1 MFVRVWEGMV
11 WRLFRLFL
19 LIATPVTGWA
29 GDFSISP
36 VHVHLS
42 QQHKIAALVLTNLQ
56 DAPLT
61 VQATAQAWSQAH
73 GQNITTD
80 TDELIISPPLFEL
93 PPHGRQI
100 IRVGLRIPLPVDQEK
115 DYRLILHEVPPP
127 PKPGFMGVQLVLRM
141 ILPVFVAPVA
151 NATHVQLKVFA
162 HATDKGV
169 SLQIVNDGNMHAEI
183 TGLRISENDHTIF
196 SKNLLVYVLPT
207 SSQEV
212 GIPVAHGEAGIGKM
226 LSVQI
231 MTRQGE
237 KPIDTSAMV
246 TAP

>member
-1 MFVRVWEGMV
+1 MV

-19 LIATPVTGWA
+19 LIATPVIGQA

-42 QQHKIAALVLTNLQ
+42 QQRKIAALVLTNLQ

-61 VQATAQAWSQAH
+61 VQTTAQAWSQAH
-73 GQNITTD
+73 GRNITTD
-80 TDELIISPPLFEL
+80 TDQLIISPPLFEV

-100 IRVGLRIPLPVDQEK
+100 IRVGLRIPFPVHQEK

-151 NATHVQLKVFA
+151 NATHIQLKVSA
-162 HATDKGV
+162 HATEKGF
-169 SLQIVNDGNMHAEI
+169 SLQMVNEGNIHAEI

-212 GIPVAHGEAGIGKM
+212 SIPITHGEVGIGKT
-226 LSVQI
+226 LFVQI
-231 MTRQGE
+231 MTRQEE
-237 KPIDTSAMV
+237 KPIDASVVVA
-246 TAP
+246 AP